1 MSWAWAPALNM
12 SADEP
17 AAPRD
22 VVVPA
27 AAIVGAESSAV
38 VAESSAIVADA
49 SAVIPA
55 RCKNCDAVLLGRF
68 CANCSQAADV
78 HVPTTRELLHEL
90 LEGIT
95 HSDSRLWRTL
105 TTLWFKPGKLTQEF
119 VAGRRVAY
127 LPPFRLYLIVSI
139 IFFLL
144 TSFVHVELE
153 VVSFDEALKPSHPA
167 AGTSAP
173 AAKSIESCAD
183 AKFPWHPAWNPRIRR
198 TCEALRGDKSGNWV
212 HLVNATLPKAMFFF
226 LPLIAFLNMLLYW
239 RPRYRYAEQLLFFVH
254 LHAFYFSV
262 AILLLL
268 TSEAA
273 DSWPKLAGIAGLL
286 STVLGW
292 TLVVYSLLALRRV
305 FPRSWPGTLFKGVVL
320 FFVYSIVLGLTV
332 AGVFVYAALQ
342 L

>member
-1 MSWAWAPALNM
+1 MNAI
-12 SADEP
+12 EP
-17 AAPRD
+17 APPRE
-22 VVVPA
+22 VVVP
-27 AAIVGAESSAV
+27 E
-38 VAESSAIVADA
+38 A
-49 SAVIPA
+49 SALVPA

-127 LPPFRLYLIVSI
+127 LPPFRLYLVMSI

-144 TSFVHVELE
+144 TSFTHVNVE
-153 VVSFDEALKPSHPA
+153 VLSFNDALKQDRPA
-167 AGTSAP
+167 AGASAA
-173 AAKSIESCAD
+173 AAKPIGSCAD
-183 AKFPWHPAWNPRIRR
+183 AYFPPHPAWNPRIQR

-212 HLVNATLPKAMFFF
+212 HLVIATLPKAMFIF

-262 AILLLL
+262 AIPLLLM
-268 TSEAA
+268 SEAA
-273 DSWPKLAGIAGLL
+273 ESWPKLEGVAGFL
-286 STVLGW
+286 STILGW
-292 TLVVYSLLALRRV
+292 TLPVYTLMAMRRV
-305 FPRSWPGTLFKGVVL
+305 FRRSWIGTVFKGIVL
-320 FFVYSIVLGLTV
+320 FFVYSVVFGLTV

>member
-1 MSWAWAPALNM
+1 MA
-12 SADEP
+12 ADES

-22 VVVPA
+22 VAVP
-27 AAIVGAESSAV
+27 ESSAV
-38 VAESSAIVADA
+38 VAKA
-49 SAVIPA
+49 SAVVPV
-55 RCKNCDAVLLGRF
+55 RCKNCNAMLLGRF

-127 LPPFRLYLIVSI
+127 LPPFRLYLVLSI
-139 IFFLL
+139 LFFLL
-144 TSFVHVELE
+144 ASFAHTNLQVIT
-153 VVSFDEALKPSHPA
+153 FDEALKPGGRSADA
-167 AGTSAP
+167 AAP
-173 AAKSIESCAD
+173 AANRMTSCED
-183 AKFPWHPAWNPRIRR
+183 ANFITFAQHPSWNTRIRHA
-198 TCEALRGDKSGNWV
+198 CEGIVRDNGESLLHVVIG
-212 HLVNATLPKAMFFF
+212 TLPKAMFIF

-254 LHAFYFSV
+254 LHAFYFSI

-268 TSEAA
+268 VSEAA
-273 DSWPKLAGIAGLL
+273 DSWPKLVGVAGFL
-286 STVLGW
+286 STILGW
-292 TLVVYSLLALRRV
+292 TLPVYSLLALRRV
-305 FPRSWPGTLFKGVVL
+305 FRRSWPGTAFKAVVL
-320 FFVYSIVLGLTV
+320 FFVYSIIAGLTV
-332 AGVFVYAALQ
+332 AGVFVYAAWQ

>member
-1 MSWAWAPALNM
+1 M
-12 SADEP
+12 SAIEP
-17 AAPRD
+17 
-22 VVVPA
+22 
-27 AAIVGAESSAV
+27 
-38 VAESSAIVADA
+38 
-49 SAVIPA
+49 PA

-68 CANCSQAADV
+68 CVNCSQAANV

-127 LPPFRLYLIVSI
+127 LPPFRLYLILSI

-144 TSFVHVELE
+144 ASFVQMNVALLK
-153 VVSFDEALKPSHPA
+153 FDEATKPGGLPTSSSQLPANRITSCDDFVSWSNHP
-167 AGTSAP
+167 SW
-173 AAKSIESCAD
+173 S
-183 AKFPWHPAWNPRIRR
+183 PRIKHV
-198 TCEALRGDKSGNWV
+198 CEAVLQDSGGNLV
-212 HLVNATLPKAMFFF
+212 HLALGTASKAMFIF

-262 AILLLL
+262 AILMLSLID
-268 TSEAA
+268 AA
-273 DSWPKLAGIAGLL
+273 DAWPKLDGVAGFLETI
-286 STVLGW
+286 LGW
-292 TLVVYSLLALRRV
+292 TVPVYTVMAMRRV
-305 FPRSWPGTLFKGVVL
+305 FRRSWLGTVLKGVVL
-320 FFVYSIVLGLTV
+320 FVVYSIVAALTV
-332 AGVFVYAALQ
+332 SGSFVYAALQ

>member
-1 MSWAWAPALNM
+1 MNAI
-12 SADEP
+12 EP
-17 AAPRD
+17 APPRE
-22 VVVPA
+22 VVVPQ
-27 AAIVGAESSAV
+27 
-38 VAESSAIVADA
+38 A
-49 SAVIPA
+49 SAPVPA

-119 VAGRRVAY
+119 VAGRRAAY
-127 LPPFRLYLIVSI
+127 LPPFRLYLVLSI

-144 TSFVHVELE
+144 ASFTHLNVQ
-153 VVSFDEALKPSHPA
+153 VVNFDEALKSGSPEAIA
-167 AGTSAP
+167 AAP
-173 AAKSIESCAD
+173 AANRITSCAD
-183 AKFPWHPAWNPRIRR
+183 VNFIGAAAHPAWNARIKRA
-198 TCEALRGDKSGNWV
+198 CEAIVRDNGTSLAHVAVS
-212 HLVNATLPKAMFFF
+212 TLPKAMFIF

-268 TSEAA
+268 TSQAA
-273 DSWPKLAGIAGLL
+273 DSWPKLEGVAGFLETI
-286 STVLGW
+286 LGW
-292 TLVVYSLLALRRV
+292 TMPVYTLMAMRRV
-305 FPRSWPGTLFKGVVL
+305 FRRGWLGTVFKGVVL
-320 FFVYSIVLGLTV
+320 FFLYSIVFGLTV
-332 AGVFVYAALQ
+332 AGVFVYAAWQ